1 MEKRKDKN
9 KFFVNISNKETILDF
24 VDRKLSENA
33 SIREL
38 MKDETI
44 RFSSPRDY
52 LYFKFCPGYFGM
64 CPNSK
69 KEKDSMCNAANCWE
83 KRFSSVFPDGFDN
96 DYIFFYNLV
105 KDTITPS
112 ICYSCGS
119 SNVELEWQDE
129 GYLAKIGLINFADI
143 AYIKCNSCKKRY
155 MSHAD
160 NFAIEFIVKL
170 FLAKPSKHSP
180 IKPGKTVVLPKDK
193 VGLEIFIK
201 HLNKVNDI
209 KEVFKKLDPFSV
221 ASHLGELDLSL
232 AVSDFLCDYYG
243 IEFST
248 EEDLLTD
255 EDFEKDFDDID
266 IKDLFDDFEDK

>member
-1 MEKRKDKN
+1 MEKRKDKD
-9 KFFVNISNKETILDF
+9 KFSVNTSNKETILDF
-24 VDRKLSENA
+24 VERKLSENA

-38 MKDETI
+38 MKDEFVRFTSI
-44 RFSSPRDY
+44 RDF

-69 KEKDSMCNAANCWE
+69 NKKDKMCNPANCWE
-83 KRFSSVFPDGFDN
+83 RRFAALFPYGFDN
-96 DYIFFYNLV
+96 DYIFYYNLV

-143 AYIKCNSCKKRY
+143 AYVRCNSCKKKY

-160 NFAIEFIVKL
+160 NLAIEFIVKL
-170 FLAKPSKHSP
+170 FLAKPSKRSP
-180 IKPGKTVVLPKDK
+180 IKPGQTVVLPKDK

-201 HLNKVNDI
+201 HLNETKDI
-209 KEVFKKLDPFSV
+209 KTVWQKLDPFSV
-221 ASHLGELDLSL
+221 ANQFGELDLSL
-232 AVSDFLCDYYG
+232 ATSDFLCDYYN
-243 IEFST
+243 IDYST
-248 EEDLLTD
+248 EDDISLEN
-255 EDFEKDFDDID
+255 FEDID